1 MAIEKKQ
8 TFRFS
13 SRERK
18 QLLLWGSILILAMLG
33 LIYLITPAGA
43 GPSTPK
49 QQTREAGHEKP
60 IAAYSQPASFARA

>member
-1 MAIEKKQ
+1 MVIEKKRN
-8 TFRFS
+8 FRLS
-13 SRERK
+13 SRELK